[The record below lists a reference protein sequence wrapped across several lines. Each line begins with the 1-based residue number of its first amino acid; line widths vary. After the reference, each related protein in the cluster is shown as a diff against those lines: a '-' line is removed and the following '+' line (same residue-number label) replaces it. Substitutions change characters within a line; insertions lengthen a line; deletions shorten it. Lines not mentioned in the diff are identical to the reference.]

1 MHSIL
6 IIDDEEQVRA
16 FFRQALVE
24 AGYWVIEARNGREGL
39 RLLRRAPVD
48 LVITDL
54 LMPDVDGLEVTMT
67 LQRSQAKTKIIAVTG
82 GTGIRD
88 FRAAAELL
96 GAHRT
101 LPKPVAV
108 KDLLEAV
115 QQELEGVAPR
125 DRV

>member
-1 MHSIL
+1 M
-6 IIDDEEQVRA
+6 
-16 FFRQALVE
+16 VE

-101 LPKPVAV
+101 LTKPVAV

-125 DRV
+125 DKV